1 VKTIDESEIHK
12 LKGLKVLV
20 INVLGRTALLPF
32 KPRRSLDLIALLN
45 LKTYLTHISHHFGF
59 MKRYKKSV

>member
-20 INVLGRTALLPF
+20 INTKGRTALLPF
-32 KPRRSLDLIALLN
+32 KPRRSLGFNCAT
-45 LKTYLTHISHHFGF
+45 KT
-59 MKRYKKSV
+59 